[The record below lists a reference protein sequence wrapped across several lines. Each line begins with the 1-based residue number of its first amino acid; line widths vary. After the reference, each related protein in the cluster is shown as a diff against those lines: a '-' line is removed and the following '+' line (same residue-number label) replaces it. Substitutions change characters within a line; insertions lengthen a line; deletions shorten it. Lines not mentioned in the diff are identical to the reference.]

1 MNSVSAPPS
10 PLSLV
15 RAAAPHASPHLL
27 FCSARRSPN
36 PSSHR
41 PIGSTPDRP
50 SPHEPSS
57 IVGTPPHRS
66 LHATSPT
73 PDLLREPR
81 CYSSCPAHPSHRP
94 CALAL
99 DPAAREPSA
108 SHGRPH
114 HRTDSIL
121 GDRALSCRHARCA
134 RAPWATAM
142 VGPGHLPM
150 PCPGTVVLGRNHGP
164 VSGFVSF
171 LFDLVKFPKKCLESL
186 KIIENRV

>member
-1 MNSVSAPPS
+1 MNSISAPPS

-27 FCSARRSPN
+27 FCSARLSPN
-36 PSSHR
+36 PSSYR
-41 PIGSTPDRP
+41 PIGLTPDRP

-57 IVGTPPHRS
+57 IVGTPPCRS
-66 LHATSPT
+66 LHAASPT
-73 PDLLREPR
+73 PDLLGEPR

-99 DPAAREPSA
+99 DPAARESSA
-108 SHGRPH
+108 SHGRPC
-114 HRTDSIL
+114 HRTDSIR
-121 GDRALSCRHARCA
+121 GV

-142 VGPGHLPM
+142 AGPGHLPM
-150 PCPGTVVLGRNHGP
+150 SCPDTVVLGRNHGP

-171 LFDLVKFPKKCLESL
+171 LFDLVKFPK
-186 KIIENRV
+186 NV